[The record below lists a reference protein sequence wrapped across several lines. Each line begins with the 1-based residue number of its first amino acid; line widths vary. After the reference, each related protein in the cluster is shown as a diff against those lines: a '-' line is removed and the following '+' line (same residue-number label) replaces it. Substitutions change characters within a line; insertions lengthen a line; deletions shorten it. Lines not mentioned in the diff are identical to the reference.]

1 MGKINNTSVDKYAT
15 RTAEEWLHNFV
26 EQYNELKPS
35 TAAEYDK
42 RREEVTPPYRTLM
55 QMHGSNDWYE
65 FLKLAN
71 VFRYKNGKRYFDVD
85 NIVLKVTSHN
95 DLLLKVMQQF
105 NCISIEEFLESGKMV
120 KRV

>member
-15 RTAEEWLHNFV
+15 RTPEEWLHNFV
-26 EQYNELKPS
+26 EQYNDLKPS
-35 TAAEYDK
+35 GAAEYNK
-42 RREEVTPPYRTLM
+42 RREKGTPPYQALM

-105 NCISIEEFLESGKMV
+105 NCISIEEFLESGKV
-120 KRV
+120 RRI